1 VSDLLAQ
8 LQEPTPFRVKPGE
21 VRFFPSGKGG
31 TYKARA
37 LPYIDRVT
45 VLARLNEVLGE
56 GWRSDFQVID
66 TVAKVVQC
74 RLEIRTP
81 EGWIGRADIGGPGE
95 PGESPTTEWK
105 SAATDALKRAAVQ
118 FGLGRFLSGIEVWV
132 PCEGKNKRSPVFV
145 EWIDDPTH
153 AVRQALRMQPAA
165 VPTPVAKN
173 DAMERLRL
181 AQIERHLET
190 ADVVAY
196 CRVRFNGVADP
207 RELQRE
213 QLEALICE
221 IQAGQAVP
229 S

>member
-105 SAATDALKRAAVQ
+105 SAATDALKRYGSLARARTSARRSSSNGLTTLHMPSGRLSVCNPPPFRRPSPRTMPWSASGWLRSSATLRPLTSLPTAACASM
-118 FGLGRFLSGIEVWV
+118 GS
-132 PCEGKNKRSPVFV
+132 
-145 EWIDDPTH
+145 
-153 AVRQALRMQPAA
+153 
-165 VPTPVAKN
+165 
-173 DAMERLRL
+173 
-181 AQIERHLET
+181 QIPGSYSASNSR
-190 ADVVAY
+190 
-196 CRVRFNGVADP
+196 R
-207 RELQRE
+207 
-213 QLEALICE
+213 
-221 IQAGQAVP
+221 
-229 S
+229 